1 MEQNRPAK
9 TYSWFNGIKNIF
21 WVLVILQ
28 FAPMMII
35 NFKKTIQEAI
45 APQPKIGFLSINGM
59 IADSSFF
66 LKNIKKFSKADDV
79 KGLLIKIDSGGG
91 YPGSGQMIFSE
102 LNRFKQKKP
111 IVVIVENVC
120 ASAAYLIACAANK
133 IVAPSAS
140 MIGSI
145 GSFMQVPDAKGLMND
160 WKVDMHHI
168 ASGKYKAA
176 GSPFRALTDEE
187 QKYLQEVCDDS
198 YHQFIHDVVQSRK
211 LDIQEAEQWAQG
223 RVMMASKALQF
234 NLIDQLGSYNDAL
247 DELKKLAN
255 IQGRVKLL
263 RVKQPGGIMSLLAGS
278 DDLDVE
284 APSFAQKVACFLSE
298 TWSSFCSHQM
308 MNNQV
313 IHRT

>member
-1 MEQNRPAK
+1 MEQNRPKESYA
-9 TYSWFNGIKNIF
+9 WFSGIKNIF

-35 NFKKTIQEAI
+35 NLKKSVQEAI

-59 IADSSFF
+59 IADSAFF

-79 KGLLIKIDSGGG
+79 KGLLIKIDSSGG

-120 ASAAYLIACAANK
+120 ASAAYLIACGANK

-145 GSFMQVPDAKGLMND
+145 GSVMQIPDAKGLMAD

-168 ASGKYKAA
+168 ASGKYKSA

-198 YHQFIHDVVQSRK
+198 YQQFINDVAQSRK

-247 DELKKLAN
+247 EELKKLAH
-255 IQGRVKLL
+255 IKGKVKLL
-263 RVKQPGGIMSLLAGS
+263 RVKQPSGIMNLLVGNDA
-278 DDLDVE
+278 DDVD
-284 APSFAQKVACFLSE
+284 APSFAQKTANFLSE
-298 TWSSFCSHQM
+298 TWSSFCLHQM
-308 MNNQV
+308 ANNQSFY
-313 IHRT
+313 RT